1 MFSVKILYEDEA
13 ILVAFKPA
21 GLPMHANL
29 DYERINFVGLLQE
42 TLAKRDGRPGYLGIH
57 QRLDL
62 GTSGLVIFTRCQ
74 EANASLAKQ
83 FSEHSLSKVY
93 LAIVAAH
100 GHLASKEWDCRY
112 ALGEP
117 DKRGGAVRWRHN
129 PKTSDFG
136 FKEAWTHFTLK
147 KRKHGLLLLQAEL
160 KSGRKHQI
168 RAHLAA
174 QKMPILGDTLYGG
187 VDRVEIEGTTF
198 TLERPM
204 LHAYSLKLLHPLS
217 GEPLQVVAP
226 LPTDFA
232 NIMAIANLGEI
243 EQYET

>member
-1 MFSVKILYEDEA
+1 MFAVKILYEDEA

-29 DYERINFVGLLQE
+29 DTERVNFVSLLQKE
-42 TLAKRDGRPGYLGIH
+42 LGERDGNPGYLGIH

-74 EANASLAKQ
+74 AANASLAKQ
-83 FSEHSLSKVY
+83 FLEHSLSKIY
-93 LAIVAAH
+93 LTMVTAP
-100 GHLASKEWDCRY
+100 GHLAAKEWDCRY
-112 ALGEP
+112 ALGEA

-129 PKTSDFG
+129 PQTQDAG
-136 FKEAWTHFTLK
+136 FKKAWTHFTLK

-174 QKMPILGDTLYGG
+174 QKMPILGDKLYGG
-187 VDRVEIEGTTF
+187 PEQIELKGTLF
-198 TLERPM
+198 PLERPL
-204 LHAYSLKLLHPLS
+204 LHAYALKFNHPLT
-217 GEPLQVVAP
+217 GQPLQIRAP
-226 LPTDFA
+226 LPLDFA
-232 NIMAIANLGEI
+232 KLMVAAELGEI
-243 EQYET
+243 KDYET

>member
-1 MFSVKILYEDEA
+1 MFAVKILYEDEA
-13 ILVAFKPA
+13 VLVAFKPA
-21 GLPMHANL
+21 GLPMHTNL
-29 DYERINFVGLLQE
+29 DTERTNFVDLLQKE
-42 TLAKRDGRPGYLGIH
+42 LTERDGQPGYLGTH

-74 EANASLAKQ
+74 AANASLAKQ
-83 FSEHSLSKVY
+83 FFEHSLSKIY
-93 LAIVAAH
+93 LTIVAAH

-117 DKRGGAVRWRHN
+117 DKKGGAVRWRHN
-129 PKTSDFG
+129 PKTSDPG

-187 VDRVEIEGTTF
+187 ADKIEIEGTV
-198 TLERPM
+198 LPVGRPL
-204 LHAYSLKLLHPLS
+204 LHAYALKFIHPLT
-217 GEPLQVVAP
+217 GEPLQIFAP
-226 LPTDFA
+226 LPTDFV
-232 NIMAIANLGEI
+232 NIMTVAELGEVKN
-243 EQYET
+243 YET